1 MATNVAIL
9 ASGSGSNFQNI
20 VQSDLDISIKVLI
33 VDNPHAYAIERAKN
47 LDVPYRIVDR
57 KQHTKDSFEKE
68 ILTILKEYEVELIV
82 LAGFMKILSPDFISK
97 YEDKIINLHPS
108 LLPSFKGREGIK
120 DAFEYGVKVT
130 GVTVH
135 YVDSGIDTGMIIA
148 QEAVIIEDKDTLETL
163 EEKIHEVEY
172 RLYIEA
178 LKMVLEERQ

>member
-20 VQSDLDISIKVLI
+20 AESDLDITIKVLI
-33 VDNPHAYAIERAKN
+33 VDNPNAYAIERAKK
-47 LDVPYRIVDR
+47 LDIPYRVVDR
-57 KQHTKDSFEKE
+57 KHYTKETFEKE
-68 ILTILKEYEVELIV
+68 ILDILKECDVELVV
-82 LAGFMKILSPDFISK
+82 LAGFMKILSPNFISK

-108 LLPSFKGREGIK
+108 LLPSFKGTEGIK

-135 YVDSGIDTGMIIA
+135 YVDSGIDTGKIIA
-148 QEAVIIEDKDTLETL
+148 QEAVGVEDKDTLETL
-163 EEKIHEVEY
+163 EEKIHEIEY

-178 LKMVLEERQ
+178 LKMVLEEL